1 MGRMLVAGGLHSEEG
16 NAEISEARRTFAAA
30 LGRTLIA
37 RGHVL
42 LGGCRTGLDAVVAEA
57 AAEEAHRLG
66 RDPRKVVRSWVTGS
80 TDRSHS
86 EGEIIRSSVSDWKTV
101 PRGFA
106 YPEPFRESDVVI
118 VLGGW
123 DGTHYAASWARLAGR
138 PLVPV
143 ATFGLA
149 AEEIFRNEMERLDD
163 RYISR
168 IESQEYQILNRLL
181 ADYTPVTLADFA
193 VDVVSL
199 AERLITP
206 TDVFVVMSFA
216 DRGSLKDAYAT
227 FKRVCEKYG
236 LNAFKVDHHIDRQQ
250 RIVPAIMTAIRR
262 SAFIIADVSD
272 PRPNVYYELG
282 YAQALGKDV
291 IVTAAEGTQLPFDIY
306 DLPTIYW
313 DSQSTLEERLDA
325 EIAALAPRF
334 GRA

>member
-1 MGRMLVAGGLHSEEG
+1 MARMLVAGGLYTEDGDERLG
-16 NAEISEARRTFAAA
+16 TARMQFAEA
-30 LGRTLIA
+30 LGRTIVA

-57 AAEEAHRLG
+57 AADQARKVG
-66 RDPRKVVRSWVTGS
+66 RDPRKTVRSWVAGS
-80 TDRSHS
+80 TERSHS

-118 VLGGW
+118 VVGGW
-123 DGTHYAASWARLAGR
+123 DGTHYAASWARLANK

-143 ATFGLA
+143 AAFGLA
-149 AEEIFRNEMERLDD
+149 AEEIFRDEVENFD
-163 RYISR
+163 RYYGMQITL
-168 IESQEYQILNRLL
+168 EDYQILDRMLSDFQP
-181 ADYTPVTLADFA
+181 ATLAHYA
-193 VDVVSL
+193 GDVVAL
-199 AERLITP
+199 AERLIMP

-216 DRGSLKDAYAT
+216 EKGAFKDAYAT
-227 FKRVCEKYG
+227 FRRVCEKHG

-262 SAFIIADVSD
+262 SAFIIADVSE

-282 YAQALGKDV
+282 YAQALGKNV

-313 DSQSTLEERLDA
+313 DSQTSLEEKLDV
-325 EIAALAPRF
+325 EIARLAPQF